1 MPRVTK
7 YPEHILVRFPANTK
21 DRIDA
26 AKKPDEDRTDYI
38 RRAVEAML
46 KKDERAEE
54 KPKRKRK

>member
-26 AKKPDEDRTDYI
+26 VKKPDEDRTDYI
-38 RRAVEAML
+38 RRAVEELL
-46 KKDERAEE
+46 KKDERAKE
-54 KPKRKRK
+54 RKTSGGK

>member
-7 YPEHILVRFPANTK
+7 YPEHILVRFPANAK

-38 RRAVEAML
+38 RRAVEEL
-46 KKDERAEE
+46 FKKDERAKE
-54 KPKRKRK
+54 RKKSGGK

>member
-7 YPEHILVRFPANTK
+7 YPEQILVRFPAKTK

-38 RRAVEAML
+38 RRAVEDLL
-46 KKDERAEE
+46 KRDERA
-54 KPKRKRK
+54 KDRKKTGDS